1 MTPISPWWW
10 VALAILLGAA
20 EMLTTTTLLMWS
32 AAAALATALVSWAFG
47 LTGWPAQVA
56 LFAALSIVLTFA
68 ARLALGRRRPVVG
81 DAASPLNR
89 RADQLVGRD
98 GRVLTFQ
105 HDEGRIEIDGIP
117 WRARLE
123 GALPVPAPGDRVR
136 IVAAEGTV
144 VVVRP
149 L

>member
-10 VALAILLGAA
+10 VALAILLGAG

-32 AAAALATALVSWAFG
+32 AAAALVTALVSWAFG

-56 LFAALSIVLTFA
+56 LFAVLSILLTFA
-68 ARLALGRRRPVVG
+68 ARLTFGRRRTG
-81 DAASPLNR
+81 NDAASPLNR

-98 GRVLTFQ
+98 GAVIAFD
-105 HDEGRIEIDGIP
+105 HGEGRIEIDGIP

-136 IVAAEGTV
+136 IVAADGTV